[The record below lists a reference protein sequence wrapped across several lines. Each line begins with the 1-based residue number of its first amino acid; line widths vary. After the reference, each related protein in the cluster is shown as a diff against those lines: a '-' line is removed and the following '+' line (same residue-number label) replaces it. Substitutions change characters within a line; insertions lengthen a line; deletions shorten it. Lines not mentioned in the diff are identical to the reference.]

1 MRSTYATQVNLVRLF
16 KDDPDGTYNA
26 FKSPQNILV
35 MVAGGVGLYSMVMPN
50 WGGAGHQNR
59 AVSVKV
65 ESDFFLRYP
74 RIKSAW

>member
-1 MRSTYATQVNLVRLF
+1 
-16 KDDPDGTYNA
+16 
-26 FKSPQNILV
+26 

-65 ESDFFLRYP
+65 ESDFFCAIPGLSKRGEL
-74 RIKSAW
+74 